1 MVKGIFFAALA
12 AMKLVNIAS
21 NFDGRAGLAAIDLDT
36 GQRINFRETD
46 QFPMA
51 SVYKVPVAIA
61 LLQRVDRGEVSLDTS
76 VTLGPD
82 DFHAGASIIADK
94 ANGQP
99 VTLTLGQLFTHMVR
113 DSDNSAIEYVFAHY
127 VAPKEVMSVLRAIG
141 AKNIDV
147 SRPEAMIIGEI
158 LNEGDVIETRARYAT
173 RFKTISTPEQ
183 VEGLKKFW
191 RDPRDTATP
200 TGMVDLMAKI
210 YRHQVGLKP
219 ESEELLLKAMR
230 ETAAGPDRIRAG
242 IPADAA
248 LAHKTGTMPG
258 TLNDVGIITSPDGK
272 HHIAIAVF
280 TKWSQGS
287 EPDRAKVVAAMT
299 RAVYDDLT
307 K

>member
-1 MVKGIFFAALA
+1 MIKGIFFAALA
-12 AMKLVNIAS
+12 AMKLASIAS
-21 NFDGRAGLAAIDLDT
+21 NFDGRAGLTAIDLDT
-36 GQRINFRETD
+36 GQRIDFHQTE

-51 SVYKVPVAIA
+51 SVCKVPIGIA
-61 LLQRVDRGEVSLDTS
+61 LLQRVDRGELSLDTK

-82 DFHAGASIIADK
+82 DFHAGASIIADEAK
-94 ANGQP
+94 GQP
-99 VTLTLGQLFTHMVR
+99 ITLSLGELFTHMVR
-113 DSDNSAIEYVFAHY
+113 DSDNSAVDYILAHY
-127 VAPKEVMSVLRAIG
+127 VSPKDVMSALRGIG

-147 SRPEAMIIGEI
+147 SRPEAMIIGQM
-158 LNEGDVIETRARYAT
+158 LNEGDVIETRARYEK
-173 RFKTISTPEQ
+173 RVHTISTPEQ

-191 RDPRDTATP
+191 LDPRDTATA
-200 TGMVDLMAKI
+200 TGMADLMVKL
-210 YRHQVGLKP
+210 YKYQVGLKP

-230 ETAAGPDRIRAG
+230 EGAAGPDRIKAG
-242 IPADAA
+242 IPADAT
-248 LAHKTGTMPG
+248 LVHKTGTMPG

-299 RAVYDDLT
+299 KAVYEDLT